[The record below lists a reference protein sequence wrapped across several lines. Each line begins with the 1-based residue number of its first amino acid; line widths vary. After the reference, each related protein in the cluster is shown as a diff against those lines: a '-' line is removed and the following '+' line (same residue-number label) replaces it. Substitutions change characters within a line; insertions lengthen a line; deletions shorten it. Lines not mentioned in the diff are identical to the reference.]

1 MRPNHTSSPK
11 SAPSIAPAIVL
22 GLATV
27 LLGLFSPARVKA
39 QDIVGIQ
46 LDDGRFIEAI
56 IASIEAEQVK
66 WQSPSGGA
74 TQPIPY
80 DRIDSILF
88 TPTPQFAQAMEL
100 FENGEIEQAV
110 EAFKPISVDVTN
122 RTYYPAPGNFATL
135 AQRRLLDC
143 YRKLSRA
150 TDIAYI
156 QQNIQWQKL
165 PKHEQNLAAIIDLWA
180 DVGNGKWEHGIE
192 AAETARKAYRTTD
205 PEVNEIGY
213 LLGTV
218 YKNLEDPE
226 SAVVYFGEG
235 YGLVTSNP
243 RLAATSMIE
252 SANILQTMME
262 EYPEREPEL
271 KATLHLYAGLIGN
284 GKLWKGASPPL
295 LTLFERAE
303 GAPKIKPPP
312 GDDPPAEMTDV
323 SKDKNATPTAKPE
336 PDPKAGDKGKGKSTP
351 KGKGN
356 SKGKGTP
363 KGKANPKGKGTGN
376 AK

>member
-1 MRPNHTSSPK
+1 MRPNTTPIPHIASP
-11 SAPSIAPAIVL
+11 IAPAIAIA
-22 GLATV
+22 LATAIC
-27 LLGLFSPARVKA
+27 LFVAPQRATA
-39 QDIVGIQ
+39 QNVVGIQ

-56 IASIEAEQVK
+56 ISGIETDQVK
-66 WQSPSGGA
+66 WRSPSGGA

-80 DRIDSILF
+80 DKIDSILF
-88 TPTPQFAQAMEL
+88 TPTPQFSQAMEL
-100 FENGEIEQAV
+100 FDSGDIEQAV
-110 EAFKPISVDVTN
+110 EAFKPISVDVTK

-143 YRKLSRA
+143 YRKLSKA

-156 QQNIQWQKL
+156 QKNIQWDKL

-192 AAETARKAYRTTD
+192 AAETARKAYRNTD

-226 SAVVYFGEG
+226 NAVVHFGEG

-252 SANILQTMME
+252 SANMLQTMME
-262 EYPEREPEL
+262 EFPEREPEL
-271 KATLHLYAGLIGN
+271 KATLHLYAELIGN
-284 GKLWKGASPPL
+284 GKIWEGASPPL
-295 LTLFERAE
+295 VTLFERSE
-303 GAPKIKPPP
+303 GTPEMKPPP
-312 GDDPPAEMTDV
+312 GDTPPAELPDAA
-323 SKDKNATPTAKPE
+323 KDKNATPTAKKPE
-336 PDPKAGDKGKGKSTP
+336 PKAGDKGKG
-351 KGKGN
+351 
-356 SKGKGTP
+356 
-363 KGKANPKGKGTGN
+363 
-376 AK
+376 